1 MSPAHPPTHP
11 TENCFMHHTEDEVN
25 LEDRLDK
32 ACEPGVD
39 YGESGGGGARMRGCV

>member
-1 MSPAHPPTHP
+1 
-11 TENCFMHHTEDEVN
+11 MHHTEDEVN